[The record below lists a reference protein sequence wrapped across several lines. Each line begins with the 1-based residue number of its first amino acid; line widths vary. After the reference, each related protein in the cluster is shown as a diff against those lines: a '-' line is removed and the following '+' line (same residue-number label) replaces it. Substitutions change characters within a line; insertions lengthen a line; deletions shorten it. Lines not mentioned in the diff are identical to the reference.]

1 MRVPYWLRGPT
12 LEKLVAMRDQFSRS
26 RVDLIKGLEKTS
38 PHYQRAYTLA
48 PNFQSRPGQYR
59 ASERTH
65 VYDRETG
72 ITSQIDEDQPVRPLM
87 PPEAHLGLW
96 GGEGVLKGFTKRS
109 KKHVRAPRWWMP
121 HLRETAFYSEIL
133 DKHYLI
139 IVTHTTLER
148 IDAAFGFDNYILQTP
163 AVDLH
168 SPLGMRLR
176 REMLVTLAKKSLY
189 PHDPQ
194 RRDEILEKYKRFII
208 PERDSVEPIAD
219 PFLDEIFQ
227 EESDH
232 ELAAVRAGEKGAL
245 TATARQGLS
254 LRNDA
259 ALTEEWFFAWSDAV
273 ECILR
278 LDTAAYYV
286 NEWWDTGV
294 SGKDPAWARPLIVV
308 QKQREPSRPT
318 DHYVFPAL
326 LIMGHPGCSPETLDD
341 MQSVMGEM
349 LQQHF
354 RPVKR
359 AQNDTAFLL
368 FNGVSFAW
376 GVARPGQP
384 PERRDQHADARESS
398 AEPALQR
405 LAQHIIAL

>member
-232 ELAAVRAGEKGAL
+232 ELAAGKRGLNRDCPPGFVAAQRCGAD
-245 TATARQGLS
+245 GGM
-254 LRNDA
+254 
-259 ALTEEWFFAWSDAV
+259 V
-273 ECILR
+273 LR
-278 LDTAAYYV
+278 LERRGGVHPAPGHRRLLRQRVVGHGRQWQGPGMGAPPDRGAEAAGAV
-286 NEWWDTGV
+286 
-294 SGKDPAWARPLIVV
+294 AAHRPL
-308 QKQREPSRPT
+308 RLPGPPHHGPSRLLPG
-318 DHYVFPAL
+318 DPGRHAVRYGRNAAAAFP
-326 LIMGHPGCSPETLDD
+326 S
-341 MQSVMGEM
+341 GE
-349 LQQHF
+349 
-354 RPVKR
+354 
-359 AQNDTAFLL
+359 A
-368 FNGVSFAW
+368 G
-376 GVARPGQP
+376 
-384 PERRDQHADARESS
+384 PERHGL
-398 AEPALQR
+398 PPL
-405 LAQHIIAL
+405 

>member
-12 LEKLVAMRDQFSRS
+12 LEKLVVMRDQFSRS
-26 RVDLIKGLEKTS
+26 RVDLINGLEKTP

-48 PNFQSRPGQYR
+48 PNFQSHPVQYR
-59 ASERTH
+59 VSERPH

-72 ITSQIDEDQPVRPLM
+72 ITSQIDEDQPVRPMM

-96 GGEGVLKGFTKRS
+96 GGEGILKGFTKRS
-109 KKHVRAPRWWMP
+109 KNHVRTPRWWMP

-148 IDAAFGFDNYILQTP
+148 IVAAFGFDNYILQTP
-163 AVDLH
+163 EVDLH
-168 SPLGMRLR
+168 SRLGMRLR

-189 PHDPQ
+189 PHDPD

-208 PERDSVEPIAD
+208 PESDSMKPTAD
-219 PFLDEIFQ
+219 RFLDEIFQ
-227 EESDH
+227 NNPDH
-232 ELAAVRAGEKGAL
+232 EMAAVCAGEKGPL
-245 TATARQGLS
+245 TAAARQGLS

-273 ECILR
+273 ESSLR
-278 LDTAAYYV
+278 LDTAGYYV
-286 NEWWDTGV
+286 HEWWDTGV
-294 SGKDPAWARPLIVV
+294 IGKDPAWQRPLIVL
-308 QKQREPSRPT
+308 QKVT
-318 DHYVFPAL
+318 DILLPGGHGVFPAL
-326 LIMGHPGCSPETLDD
+326 LIMGHPGASPETLDD
-341 MQSVMGEM
+341 MQSIMGRM

-359 AQNDTAFLL
+359 AQDDTAFLL